1 MASASPK
8 TVCALCCEEID
19 ETKSES
25 SVIWCS
31 DKKCDQGAHYHASCG
46 RDLQLSKKS
55 EYPKRLN
62 ALPRMVSPETKELT
76 HCMYESTPV
85 PVQCMHGIE
94 QHHSRP
100 AGAYTGCKGRII
112 KSEYLH
118 KIAGA
123 APKSSPQKPSPPKQ
137 AAKHIAT
144 PARKPTAAP
153 PRIMEQEEETPAAP
167 QGLSLSAFMPADL
180 GASSSGGSPSMRVDS
195 PPPRVPN
202 AWTAPSAGGAWA
214 SGAQSIKAVA
224 QSMVEE
230 PRASALVA
238 TPVPV
243 TVPAPAVWPT
253 VINNDAACE
262 PKGFSSMPK
271 PVPFVAVFKE
281 TPALSE
287 SDIREAARAE
297 MNAAICAANQRACD
311 AEAGKKKAEEGAA
324 RLEAAM
330 VAKEHLYE
338 QRAAKIIAL
347 EQRVIA
353 AEAAQKCAE
362 EKAAQLQEE
371 LGMKAQESALAQM
384 LSFKAEQQENDQR
397 MADITNEKQATID
410 KRAAEAIAKLTETVD
425 RLAGK
430 EAELKL
436 QLAELRGKYEA
447 EHRINASIL
456 SQMRWQTQLQMQMH
470 AGGSATMYVPVSFEE
485 WRSNAAI
492 AYA

>member
-76 HCMYESTPV
+76 HCMYDSTPV

-153 PRIMEQEEETPAAP
+153 PRNMEQEEEAPAAP

-180 GASSSGGSPSMRVDS
+180 GASSSGGGASPSMRVDS

-224 QSMVEE
+224 QSTVEE

-253 VINNDAACE
+253 VINNDAAYE
-262 PKGFSSMPK
+262 PKGFSSMVK
-271 PVPFVAVFKE
+271 PGPFVAIPKE
-281 TPALSE
+281 TQALSE
-287 SDIREAARAE
+287 SDIREAVRAE
-297 MNAAICAANQRACD
+297 MKAAICA
-311 AEAGKKKAEEGAA
+311 AEAGKKKAEEEAG

-330 VAKEHLYE
+330 VAKELLYE
-338 QRAAKIIAL
+338 QRAAEINAL
-347 EQRVIA
+347 ERRAVA

-397 MADITNEKQATID
+397 MADITNAAQATID
-410 KRAAEAIAKLTETVD
+410 KRAAEAIAKLTEKVAL
-425 RLAGK
+425 LAGK

-447 EHRINASIL
+447 EHSINESIL
-456 SQMRWQTQLQMQMH
+456 LQMRWATQLQMQTH
-470 AGGSATMYVPVSFEE
+470 ARGSATMYVPVSFEE
-485 WRSNAAI
+485 WRNNAAI

>member
-19 ETKSES
+19 ETKHCTSL
-25 SVIWCS
+25 IWCS
-31 DKKCDQGAHYHASCG
+31 DKRCDQGVAYHASCG

-62 ALPRMVSPETKELT
+62 AVRMVATETKELT
-76 HCMYESTPV
+76 HCSYESAPV

-94 QHHSRP
+94 EHHSCP
-100 AGAYTGCKGRII
+100 VGAYTGCKGRIV

-118 KIAGA
+118 KMAP
-123 APKSSPQKPSPPKQ
+123 PKSSPQKPSPPKQ

-144 PARKPTAAP
+144 PARKPAAAP
-153 PRIMEQEEETPAAP
+153 PRIMEQEEEAPAAP
-167 QGLSLSAFMPADL
+167 QGLSLSAFIPADI
-180 GASSSGGSPSMRVDS
+180 GRGSSGGGGGGGGSPSTRVDS

-202 AWTAPSAGGAWA
+202 AWTVPSAGGAWA
-214 SGAQSIKAVA
+214 SGAQSIKAAA

-253 VINNDAACE
+253 VIDNDAAYE
-262 PKGFSSMPK
+262 PKGFASMVK
-271 PVPFVAVFKE
+271 PVPFVAVPKE
-281 TPALSE
+281 TQALSE
-287 SDIREAARAE
+287 SDIREAVRAE
-297 MNAAICAANQRACD
+297 MNAAICAA
-311 AEAGKKKAEEGAA
+311 EAGKKKAEEEAA

-338 QRAAKIIAL
+338 QRAAEIIAL
-347 EQRVIA
+347 EQRAVA
-353 AEAAQKCAE
+353 AEAAQQCAE

-384 LSFKAEQQENDQR
+384 LSFKAEQQENDLR

-410 KRAAEAIAKLTETVD
+410 KRAAEAIAKLTEKFAL
-425 RLAGK
+425 LAGK

-456 SQMRWQTQLQMQMH
+456 SQMRWQTQLQMQAH
-470 AGGSATMYVPVSFEE
+470 AGGSATMYVPVSLEE
-485 WRSNAAI
+485 WRRNAAI
-492 AYA
+492 TYA